1 MDVTKYKAL
10 PFKYKIARFSLLLL
24 EAYPFLG
31 EVCMRVEKYV
41 SDTHGYAATDGYRLY
56 LNENEMNELPEE
68 TLNFILLHE
77 LFHII
82 LYHRYPK
89 DITYQEKVL
98 WNISFD
104 LIVNWLIQEMEHE
117 LRYHNIPIIP
127 SSSTYIC
134 SDDLS
139 DDPSHKIAYAFIQ
152 QTYQQGVLSE
162 QPPLFVEITWKS
174 FVAQILNTADFI
186 FDVLDLEAI
195 SNAPT
200 WGEISELLASC
211 AKSAGNKGIPRR
223 LKELMNEF
231 IKGRKLPWFLILK
244 RFIETSMNTD
254 DTDFCPPDN
263 RLLYRKTIL
272 PASNIDE
279 KALNNALII
288 LDVSS
293 SVDRDELLAQLW
305 QINAVL
311 CDLEFSGFVLSFGS
325 TVYQESVLTDRES
338 LKRYVNELDVGGGT
352 EWSSVVQHVREHH
365 PTAKPIIVFTD
376 GHFFSYDNGLK
387 NLIFIV
393 KGKAPSE
400 LRKLGNVIET

>member
-1 MDVTKYKAL
+1 
-10 PFKYKIARFSLLLL
+10 
-24 EAYPFLG
+24 
-31 EVCMRVEKYV
+31 MRVEKYI
-41 SDTHGYAATDGYRLY
+41 SDSQGFAATDGYRLY
-56 LNENEMNELPEE
+56 LNEGKMNILPEE

-89 DITYQEKVL
+89 DITYHEKVL

-117 LRYHNIPIIP
+117 LRYHNIPILP
-127 SSSTYIC
+127 SSNTYIC

-139 DDPSHKIAYAFIQ
+139 DDPSHKIANAFIQ

-174 FVAQILNTADFI
+174 FNAQILNTADFI
-186 FDVLDLEAI
+186 FDVLDHKAM

-200 WGEISELLASC
+200 YGEISDLLASC
-211 AKSAGNKGIPRR
+211 AKSAGNKGIPQH
-223 LKELMNEF
+223 LKDLMNEF

-244 RFIETSMNTD
+244 RFIETSMNID
-254 DTDFCPPDN
+254 DADFCPPDN

-272 PASNIDE
+272 PASNVDD
-279 KALNNALII
+279 KALNNALIV

-293 SVDRDELLAQLW
+293 SVDKDELLAQLW
-305 QINAVL
+305 QVNTVL
-311 CDLEFSGFVLSFGS
+311 CDLEFSGFILSFGS
-325 TVYQESVLTDRES
+325 TVYQEKSLTDKES
-338 LKRYVNELDVGGGT
+338 LKRYVNELNVGGGT
-352 EWSSVVQHVREHH
+352 EWSSVVHH
-365 PTAKPIIVFTD
+365 IKENYPTAKPIIVFTD
-376 GHFFSYDNGLK
+376 GYFFSFESGLK
-387 NLIFIV
+387 NVIFIV

-400 LRKLGNVIET
+400 LRNLGNVIET